1 MIKFA
6 GNCGCGVFC
15 AVLEFAF
22 TSYFYKIGSIDKYF
36 TILSHLVQITA
47 KYDII
52 LLYTLHYIRLKFS
65 KKPDT
70 GSWGGRI
77 MSYLILIASL
87 KQLMIN
93 KMYISDT
100 PKLLYS
106 ILDLFLHGKKL
117 LKFPTLLLI

>member
-1 MIKFA
+1 MIKFP

-15 AVLEFAF
+15 AVLVFAF
-22 TSYFYKIGSIDKYF
+22 TSYFCKIGSIDKYF
-36 TILSHLVQITA
+36 TILSHLVQITV

-70 GSWGGRI
+70 GSWGERI
-77 MSYLILIASL
+77 MSYLILITSL

-106 ILDLFLHGKKL
+106 ILGLFLHGKKL
-117 LKFPTLLLI
+117 LKFPTLFLI